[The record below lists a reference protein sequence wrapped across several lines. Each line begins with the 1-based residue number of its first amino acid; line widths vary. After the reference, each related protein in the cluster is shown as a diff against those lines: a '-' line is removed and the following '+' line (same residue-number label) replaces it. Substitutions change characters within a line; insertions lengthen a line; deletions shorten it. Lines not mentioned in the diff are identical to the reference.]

1 MIINTSIE
9 KNMEEVRHY
18 PDQNRFIVECEGA
31 EAVLHY
37 KLSNLLTGSTAI
49 DFNSTFVPS
58 ACRGKGVAEK
68 LVRTGIKWANE
79 QGYEL
84 HASCWYAAKFI
95 R

>member
-1 MIINTSIE
+1 
-9 KNMEEVRHY
+9 MEEAHHY
-18 PDQNRFIVECEGA
+18 PDQNRFILGCEGA

-37 KLSNLLTGSTAI
+37 RLSSSQTGSTAI
-49 DFNSTFVPS
+49 DFNSTFVPPEF
-58 ACRGKGVAEK
+58 RGKGLAEK
-68 LVRTGIKWANE
+68 LVRTGIKWAKE